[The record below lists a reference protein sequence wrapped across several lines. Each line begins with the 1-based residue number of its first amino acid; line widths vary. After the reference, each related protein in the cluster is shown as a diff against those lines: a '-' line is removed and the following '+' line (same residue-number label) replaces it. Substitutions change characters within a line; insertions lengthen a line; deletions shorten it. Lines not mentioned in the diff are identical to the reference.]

1 MEIDMSEDEN
11 ASLLTAEDVAKIMK
25 VSIRLVRKW
34 VAEGALEIVEIGTQ
48 DYRITRAEVNRFIK
62 ERQTRR
68 SKREKERDS

>member
-1 MEIDMSEDEN
+1 MSEDEN
-11 ASLLTAEDVAKIMK
+11 ATLLTAEDVAKIMK

-48 DYRITRAEVNRFIK
+48 DYRITRAELNRFIK

-68 SKREKERDS
+68 SKREKREDS